1 MTTPPDQIVDELGA
15 VWCRKHPGAQ
25 PPDPEAGNLGTVAQ
39 YRLLGPKGQD
49 QTGVE
54 WLPYAIPAHLRFV
67 PMSAAEL
74 IAIWQAYEAEAARLR
89 LLGEAEAAIAA
100 AEHGAK
106 FLGIAREIEPS
117 LGTLADMAPH
127 YGVGG
132 TA

>member
-1 MTTPPDQIVDELGA
+1 MTKAPDEIVDEIGA
-15 VWCRKHPGAQ
+15 VWRRKRPGQ
-25 PPDPEAGNLGTVAQ
+25 SPPDPEARNLGTVAQ
-39 YRLLGPKGQD
+39 YRLLGPKGCD
-49 QTGVE
+49 QAGVE

-74 IAIWQAYEAEAARLR
+74 IAVWQAYEAEAARLR
-89 LLGEAEAAIAA
+89 LLGEAEAAISA
-100 AEHGAK
+100 AEHGAR

-127 YGVGG
+127 YGAGG